1 MLEVLHGP
9 HVHGIMYSRRRIQ
22 SGISSLAH
30 FPLFFIVIIII
41 IIILLSILLR
51 LHNPASFGGLFHLRP
66 LGSWNLNTF
75 CQTAVRDTA

>member
-1 MLEVLHGP
+1 MARML
-9 HVHGIMYSRRRIQ
+9 HGIMYSRRRIQ
-22 SGISSLAH
+22 SGISSLARC
-30 FPLFFIVIIII
+30 PLFFIVII

-75 CQTAVRDTA
+75 RQTAVRDTA

>member
-1 MLEVLHGP
+1 MAR
-9 HVHGIMYSRRRIQ
+9 MYMASCTLVDEYSPASLLSRC
-22 SGISSLAH
+22 
-30 FPLFFIVIIII
+30 PLFFIVIII

-75 CQTAVRDTA
+75 RQTAVRDTA